1 MGQRPI
7 QQKNGPLTTEI
18 AILNLERMAHWN
30 FKFICNKLN
39 MAHTMVFP
47 AVTLELIAALNGDN
61 VETTI
66 CAWQSVLSG
75 GREGEGVEVWSLTGI
90 YIYISVWYL
99 PDLSMP
105 HQQCSSD

>member
-1 MGQRPI
+1 
-7 QQKNGPLTTEI
+7 
-18 AILNLERMAHWN
+18 
-30 FKFICNKLN
+30 

-75 GREGEGVEVWSLTGI
+75 GREGEGVEV
-90 YIYISVWYL
+90 
-99 PDLSMP
+99 
-105 HQQCSSD
+105 